1 MAKNCYHSNLAKLSP
16 VTVTV
21 TSDVMPSKFKKE
33 GSPNKWVVL
42 KINGEEFSHSLE
54 NEACATALTGLKG
67 QTVTLRASG
76 SREDASIA
84 IFDSVRDGANMN
96 EQPAPAHAPASVTA
110 TAQPA
115 RASHA
120 PVYGAT
126 VGNCLKLAVDTVL
139 AIGTD
144 PFSPEYYRQVHQ
156 ISSDLIRVALLLEAG
171 TLAPTSKS
179 QA

>member
-67 QTVTLRASG
+67 QTVMLRASG
-76 SREDASIA
+76 SREEASIA
-84 IFDSVRDGANMN
+84 IGEAEMN

-126 VGNCLKLAVDTVL
+126 VGNCLKLAVDTVS

-179 QA
+179 QREE

>member
-67 QTVTLRASG
+67 KTVTLRASG
-76 SREDASIA
+76 SREDAAIA
-84 IFDSVRDGANMN
+84 IGDAETQD
-96 EQPAPAHAPASVTA
+96 QPAATPAPASVTA
-110 TAQPA
+110 TAQP
-115 RASHA
+115 RAGHA

-126 VGNCLKLAVDTVL
+126 VGNCLKLAVDTVS

-179 QA
+179 QREE